1 MEIPEQENRTTGLPK
16 LKILQSAQRNF
27 ATVGISSKAHPLNT
41 KLLIGF
47 LILVSY
53 LICNLVFAYVKAK
66 KFTEYTHSSYIL
78 SVVFLT
84 IFVLITIILNVE
96 KLFQVINDC
105 ESLTNTSECDSDSP
119 IYFSVL
125 LIF

>member
-1 MEIPEQENRTTGLPK
+1 MGIPEQENRASELPR
-16 LKILQSAQRNF
+16 LKILQSTQKNF
-27 ATVGISSKAHPLNT
+27 VTVGICSTTCLFNKR
-41 KLLIGF
+41 LLIGF

-53 LICNLVFAYVKAK
+53 LICNLVFACFKAK
-66 KFTEYTHSSYIL
+66 TFTEYTHSSYIL
-78 SVVFLT
+78 SVVVLT
-84 IFVLITIILNVE
+84 IFVLIIIILNVE